1 MDHGSTRG
9 VMFVKNLMAVGK
21 SLILASSLL
30 LLNQC
35 ASHTVAVDSQST
47 FKSVE
52 TVYDKNTSSAN
63 YVANFLKYKF
73 YMLDDEDKEKQ
84 KTAIYFALNN
94 LDNDIVTNWY
104 NNRTEAQG
112 QVKIVS
118 SYPQGSGYCRVI
130 FSQLIYR
137 GKERSFSETA
147 CLEMGHSGWRFI
159 K

>member
-1 MDHGSTRG
+1 
-9 VMFVKNLMAVGK
+9 
-21 SLILASSLL
+21 
-30 LLNQC
+30 
-35 ASHTVAVDSQST
+35 
-47 FKSVE
+47 VE

-63 YVANFLKYKF
+63 YVANFFKYNY
-73 YMLDDEDKEKQ
+73 YMLNDEDKDKQ

-94 LDNDIVTNWY
+94 LDNNIVTKWY

-130 FSQLIYR
+130 FSQLIYK

>member
-1 MDHGSTRG
+1 
-9 VMFVKNLMAVGK
+9 MFVKNLMAVGK
-21 SLILASSLL
+21 SLILVSSLL

-63 YVANFLKYKF
+63 YVANFFKYKF

>member
-1 MDHGSTRG
+1 
-9 VMFVKNLMAVGK
+9 MFVKNLMAVGK
-21 SLILASSLL
+21 SLILAGSLL

-47 FKSVE
+47 YKSVE

-63 YVANFLKYKF
+63 YLANFFKYNY
-73 YMLDDEDKEKQ
+73 YMLNDEDKDKQ

-94 LDNDIVTNWY
+94 LDHDVVTTWY
-104 NNRTEAQG
+104 SKNSQAQG
-112 QVKIVS
+112 HVKIVS

-130 FSQLIYR
+130 FSQLIYKD
-137 GKERSFSETA
+137 KERSFSETA
-147 CLEMGHSGWRFI
+147 CTDIAHTGWRFI